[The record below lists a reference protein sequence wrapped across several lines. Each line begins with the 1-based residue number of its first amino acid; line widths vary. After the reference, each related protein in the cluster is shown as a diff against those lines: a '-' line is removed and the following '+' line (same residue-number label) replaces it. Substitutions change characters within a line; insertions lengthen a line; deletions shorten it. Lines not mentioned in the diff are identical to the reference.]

1 MYSVGQ
7 IVGILAVVFYLLS
20 YQLKKRR
27 SIVLLNSFSSALYV
41 IQYLLLGAIEGA
53 AMDIIS
59 TISAVTANNKEK
71 SFIAKYVKAII
82 VIINMLLLAVGIIFY
97 KNIFSIFPVLGA
109 MLQVSALWITDEKK
123 IRLVSFLGVP
133 FWLIYNLISQA
144 YGATVGSVLCMISI
158 GSAIYRYDIKG
169 AINAK

>member
-27 SIVLLNSFSSALYV
+27 SIVLVNSFSSALYV

>member
-41 IQYLLLGAIEGA
+41 IQYLLLGAFEGA

-109 MLQVSALWITDEKK
+109 MLQVSALWITVEKK

>member
-1 MYSVGQ
+1 
-7 IVGILAVVFYLLS
+7 
-20 YQLKKRR
+20 
-27 SIVLLNSFSSALYV
+27 
-41 IQYLLLGAIEGA
+41 
-53 AMDIIS
+53 
-59 TISAVTANNKEK
+59 
-71 SFIAKYVKAII
+71 
-82 VIINMLLLAVGIIFY
+82 
-97 KNIFSIFPVLGA
+97 